1 MVCRLTQWWH
11 IVTLTTYSRTKLS
24 AISSQFRPGPVD
36 WLMPIVVIR
45 HQRCLFCST
54 PNLWHRQHCLF
65 QLNGAYKSGPRFNI
79 KMSSYQYRKSHC
91 GDKTVVR
98 SSYLHNG
105 ISYTGKTTSL
115 YWNDPLDLLDKA
127 LAEPMSTFCQC
138 DLQEQ
143 TFKNKTWNSNPS
155 QNTSATKVM
164 ADFFQIQNYAL
175 MQFVR
180 FLVDVSNVCKWLFLM
195 QNVLTFCIG
204 L

>member
-1 MVCRLTQWWH
+1 
-11 IVTLTTYSRTKLS
+11 
-24 AISSQFRPGPVD
+24 
-36 WLMPIVVIR
+36 MPIVVIR
-45 HQRCLFCST
+45 HQRCLFWST

-65 QLNGAYKSGPRFNI
+65 QLTGAYKSGPRFNI

-127 LAEPMSTFCQC
+127 LAEPMSTLCQF

-164 ADFFQIQNYAL
+164 ADFF
-175 MQFVR
+175 
-180 FLVDVSNVCKWLFLM
+180 SNSKLCLHAICTIFGR
-195 QNVLTFCIG
+195 CIKCM
-204 L
+204 